1 MRAACA
7 GGGGVGAVPGL
18 GPPNVC
24 TPCMRWQASWCLS
37 LHVHAH
43 PVPSLCRPGLYCFT
57 VVSGS
62 AVVNSSAVYTIVG
75 KSDLAASPLQDSVA
89 TLDAVGP
96 AQCVGLTDNSC
107 CFPCAGPTP
116 CSTHSET
123 RCFSPLLWGP
133 AHLSPYRPLGLVP
146 RFSGVRVAA
155 TTGTATT
162 PCRCPTTPWTSSS
175 T

>member
-1 MRAACA
+1 MP
-7 GGGGVGAVPGL
+7 GGGGGGCAWARPSQRLYPVHAV
-18 GPPNVC
+18 
-24 TPCMRWQASWCLS
+24 ASL

-43 PVPSLCRPGLYCFT
+43 PAPSLCRPGLYCFT

-96 AQCVGLTDNSC
+96 AQCVGLTDSSC
-107 CFPCAGPTP
+107 CFAYAGPTP

-123 RCFSPLLWGP
+123 RCFPPSFGGLPTCPLIVPWAWSPASLVSVWRQRQVPLLLPVGAQQHP
-133 AHLSPYRPLGLVP
+133 GRHLRPDPLL
-146 RFSGVRVAA
+146 RR
-155 TTGTATT
+155 
-162 PCRCPTTPWTSSS
+162 R
-175 T
+175 